1 MQTQKFNFRYENR
14 VMILFYS
21 TYCPHCRMLLDTIE
35 RSDKTG
41 MVKLVCVEV
50 LRAKGERVPAQVQS
64 VPALLTLPERRLL
77 TGKAV
82 FDYLLLPGT
91 GKLLIPINQAADDA
105 AKGNGNAVNSSVPNE
120 APSIGADPTAFS
132 VGGFSDSFTDI
143 NHEGS
148 SSIVDTASPDRTY
161 QWTLIADQE
170 QIPMSIA
177 NTSPE
182 ETRMKKQTIDLDAY
196 KMQRDMDLQQSDLNT
211 TLFVPPSFTR

>member
-1 MQTQKFNFRYENR
+1 
-14 VMILFYS
+14 
-21 TYCPHCRMLLDTIE
+21 
-35 RSDKTG
+35 
-41 MVKLVCVEV
+41 
-50 LRAKGERVPAQVQS
+50 
-64 VPALLTLPERRLL
+64 
-77 TGKAV
+77 V

-91 GKLLIPINQAADDA
+91 GKLLTPINQAAVDA
-105 AKGNGNAVNSSVPNE
+105 SGGGSGGGGDGNGNAANNGVSNE
-120 APSIGADPTAFS
+120 PPSIGADPSALS

-148 SSIVDTASPDRTY
+148 SSIVDTANPDRTY

-177 NTSPE
+177 NISPE
-182 ETRMKKQTIDLDAY
+182 ETRTKKHTIDLDAY